1 MNRGRLAAIRREAE
15 ECTVLMK
22 TFCLDPTVECYRR
35 ISKCAQV
42 TRGEY
47 YLIWCSLL
55 PFDDAERGGN
65 GTVPP
70 HVIRDIAFRAILLK
84 ASEGPTKTIAMQLLY
99 MYAATGWFAAIEKFY
114 ECMGDSRLAHNVRVE
129 LSKEYKEWK
138 ELYAARIH
146 QLKTVNRDHFT
157 SRGIDQSAVDFSRFD
172 MYQREYES
180 RKK

>member
-1 MNRGRLAAIRREAE
+1 
-15 ECTVLMK
+15 
-22 TFCLDPTVECYRR
+22 
-35 ISKCAQV
+35 
-42 TRGEY
+42 
-47 YLIWCSLL
+47 
-55 PFDDAERGGN
+55 
-65 GTVPP
+65 
-70 HVIRDIAFRAILLK
+70 
-84 ASEGPTKTIAMQLLY
+84 

-114 ECMGDSRLAHNVRVE
+114 ECMGDSRLARNVRVE